1 VNPTKATRRDFLRI
15 AATAAGGMLICS
27 AAEPWQPNPYI
38 RLDSDGTTT
47 IWSKEPEIGQGVKT
61 SLPMIVAD
69 EMDADWARVK
79 VAQADLD
86 PKRYGGQGS
95 GGSDNV
101 TSEWLGLRKA
111 GAAARAL
118 IIQAAASRWL
128 VPATECET
136 GSGLVTHR
144 PTGRKLEYGELA
156 AAAALLTPPTD
167 PVLKRR
173 EEFRLIGTRVPV
185 ADIHEIVTGRAGYGL
200 DVKRPGMLYAVIEK
214 SPVFAAAPKT
224 IDDAAA
230 KAHPGVRHVVVLDG
244 MENPTH
250 LMPGVAVVAESTWAA
265 MQARKK
271 LKISWDEGSGG
282 SESSGELGA
291 RAIGLLAEGGKTL
304 AHTGDVDRAFAAAG
318 RTFEAEYQVPFL
330 AHACMEPV
338 NCVAEFR
345 NGRCEIW
352 GPMQMPGTAR
362 QLVARKLNIAPGN
375 VTIHMTRI
383 GGGFGRRLL
392 CDYVVEAAYL
402 AQQTGSPVQVVA
414 TREDDLRHDYYRP
427 HSFHRLRAGVDG
439 GGRIVAWDHH
449 LAGVSRN
456 AYRRDPRPPEST
468 EVYGMF
474 TANNPELKEQVA
486 MMLLPTLIPNCR
498 ARYSELKTPVP
509 TGAWRA
515 PSHNALG
522 FVIESFLDEIAHA
535 TGRSPFDIRSEILGN
550 AADFPFRSEDT
561 APYDPARLR
570 NVLAIAA
577 DKSNWH
583 RRLPPGW
590 GRGIAAHF
598 TFGSYAAEVAEVSVD
613 ANHRLKVHRIVAA
626 VDCGQVVNRSG
637 VEAQAQGGI
646 LDGLSAALYGEITI
660 DRGRTVESNF
670 GDYRKLRIPDAPEVE
685 VHIVES
691 AEAPTGFGEI
701 ALPPCAGAVGN
712 AVFDATGT
720 RIRKL
725 PFRTAGLTV

>member
-1 VNPTKATRRDFLRI
+1 MNPTTATRRDFLRI

-27 AAEPWQPNPYI
+27 AVEPWQPNPYI
-38 RLDSDGTTT
+38 RLEPDGTVT

-69 EMDADWARVK
+69 EMDADWARVT

-118 IIQAAASRWL
+118 LIQAAAARWL
-128 VPATECET
+128 VPATECDT
-136 GSGLVTHR
+136 RSGLVTHR

-156 AAAALLTPPTD
+156 SASALLTPPTD
-167 PVLKRR
+167 PVLKKR

-185 ADIHEIVTGRAGYGL
+185 TDIREIVTGRAGYGL

-230 KAHPGVRHVVVLDG
+230 KAHPGVRHVVVIDG

-282 SESSGELGA
+282 SESSGDLAA
-291 RAIGLLAEGGKTL
+291 RAIGLLAEPGKTL
-304 AHTGDVDRAFAAAG
+304 AHTGDVDRALAG
-318 RTFEAEYQVPFL
+318 AVRTFEAEYQVPFL

-345 NGRCEIW
+345 DGRCEIW

-362 QLVARKLNIAPGN
+362 QVVARKLNIAPGN

-402 AQQTGSPVQVVA
+402 AQQTGRPIQVVA

-427 HSFHRLRAGVDG
+427 HSFHQLRAGVDTN
-439 GGRIVAWDHH
+439 GRIVAWDHH

-474 TANNPELKEQVA
+474 TANNPELKQQVA
-486 MMLLPTLIPNCR
+486 MMLLPTRIPNCR

-522 FVIESFLDEIAHA
+522 FVIESFLDEIARA

-561 APYDPARLR
+561 VPYDPARLR

-577 DKSNWH
+577 DKSNWN
-583 RRLPPGW
+583 RKLPPGW
-590 GRGIAAHF
+590 GRGVAAHF

-660 DRGRTVESNF
+660 DHGRTVQSNF
-670 GDYRKLRIPDAPEVE
+670 GDYRMLRIPDAPEVE

-701 ALPPCAGAVGN
+701 ALPPCAGAVAN
-712 AVFDATGT
+712 AIFDATGT
-720 RIRKL
+720 RIRKP